1 MLQWLATEHE
11 DPDREFWQED
21 ASGGQPYYGGDIHGN
36 GINTTRGRA
45 SRAVQKLILADAT
58 YIHRF
63 RSTLDRMIRDPSPSV
78 LSCVA
83 GTLQA
88 VARHNPALAMALFR
102 RTNLSED
109 RLLATRHVR
118 DFIHGGLRDYFLEL
132 RPTLERMLP
141 VVRTGSL

>member
-58 YIHRF
+58 YIHMDITDYNAIVYATF
-63 RSTLDRMIRDPSPSV
+63 SIR
-78 LSCVA
+78 
-83 GTLQA
+83 
-88 VARHNPALAMALFR
+88 R
-102 RTNLSED
+102 RACAKS
-109 RLLATRHVR
+109 
-118 DFIHGGLRDYFLEL
+118 
-132 RPTLERMLP
+132 
-141 VVRTGSL
+141 